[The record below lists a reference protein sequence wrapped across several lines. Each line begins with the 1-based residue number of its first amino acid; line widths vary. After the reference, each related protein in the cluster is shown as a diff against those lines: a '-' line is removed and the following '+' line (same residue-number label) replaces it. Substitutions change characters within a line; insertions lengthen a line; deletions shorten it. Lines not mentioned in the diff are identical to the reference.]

1 MGIYFSLSKQH
12 YPTHKEPTPFW
23 CLDIFHQ
30 RSRRLFCG
38 LFVAA
43 ACPSSLCFRTGR
55 HAHKEKYNS
64 VSTEERE
71 RKIVVYHRC
80 NKYGR
85 RNTSVSSPLFN
96 YIHNR
101 KMQEKYVGYETCFV
115 CRYNFFPKHYSLRP
129 VYMKS
134 CVVGASVVLVCSD
147 VNSMLALSGF
157 NRTFKMW
164 TDFIKYFQYQIL
176 ENSVSLFCVS
186 YGKMRRESVASK
198 SKQCCIDVELEV
210 LTAVNVNSISCD
222 KMKCSPLKVN
232 RSCGSKWLIRLQNGR
247 ISQACDQ
254 REVGSYIKTILNYIH
269 LIFKLIF
276 SYLKLL
282 WSGW

>member
-1 MGIYFSLSKQH
+1 
-12 YPTHKEPTPFW
+12 
-23 CLDIFHQ
+23 
-30 RSRRLFCG
+30 
-38 LFVAA
+38 
-43 ACPSSLCFRTGR
+43 
-55 HAHKEKYNS
+55 
-64 VSTEERE
+64 
-71 RKIVVYHRC
+71 
-80 NKYGR
+80 
-85 RNTSVSSPLFN
+85 
-96 YIHNR
+96 
-101 KMQEKYVGYETCFV
+101 MQEKYVGYETCFV

-282 WSGW
+282 WSGWWLFSVSVFHISDCCGLVGDSLQSQFFIFQIAVVWMWTVFNLSFSCFRFLWSGWGQFSVL